1 MNLYTIGFTKKTAE
15 QFFELLKRNGV
26 KKLIDIRLN
35 NKSQLAG
42 FAKTPDLEYFLK
54 ISGIDYEYLPEF
66 APDKDLL
73 DEYKKKKMKW
83 EDYEKRYL
91 DLLKKRDASAK
102 LKKVDFN
109 NSCLLCSE
117 AEPDKCHRRLF
128 AEFVRDNS
136 TGINIVHIK

>member
-15 QFFELLKRNGV
+15 QFFKLLKKNGV
-26 KKLIDIRLN
+26 KKLMDIRLN

-66 APDKDLL
+66 APDKELL
-73 DEYKKKKMKW
+73 DEYKKKKIKW
-83 EDYEKRYL
+83 EDYEIRYSK
-91 DLLKKRDASAK
+91 LLKKRDSATK
-102 LKKVDFN
+102 MKNLDFN
-109 NSCLLCSE
+109 SSCLLCSE

-128 AEFVRDNS
+128 AEFVRDNLQ
-136 TGINIVHIK
+136 GVNIIHIK